1 MERLK
6 RERGFK
12 QELVSVISE
21 RLYLEHGL
29 LCWEI
34 PTANTFSHAYICAE
48 RHNTSTSQNFVLEN
62 FCEVCFGQ
70 NFPYRFPLRIAGV
83 LLLMQGHIDSVV
95 SGPDGCF
102 QSRRSLYFS
111 TAVFLC
117 LSLYSDWL
125 VRRGNDV
132 SAHIMREVSNT
143 SMSAV
148 RPTYTKKTADILWAE
163 LD

>member
-1 MERLK
+1 MVCCVERFQQLTLFHMHIYVL
-6 RERGFK
+6 RSGG
-12 QELVSVISE
+12 Q
-21 RLYLEHGL
+21 
-29 LCWEI
+29 
-34 PTANTFSHAYICAE
+34 
-48 RHNTSTSQNFVLEN
+48 HNTQTSQNFVLEN

-83 LLLMQGHIDSVV
+83 LLRMQGHIDSVV

-111 TAVFLC
+111 TVVFLC
-117 LSLYSDWL
+117 LSLYSEWL

-132 SAHIMREVSNT
+132 SALIMREVSNA

-148 RPTYTKKTADILWAE
+148 RPTYTKKKRLTSCE
-163 LD
+163 QS